1 MKTSRTNV
9 NQTHNLVLP
18 AAPHQQNG
26 LTAKSLPNLLW
37 PRRVLQAGRTQLRH
51 PRRQV
56 TVHPCRHADLSFLTG
71 NDLHKLRVEPLES
84 NEGEYH
90 SAHHNLTEVRKR
102 YDEMKKERVALEEK
116 IEKEKVILPPRRNK
130 LENSTFSKQSTKSK
144 SQRRS
149 PRPSPWNNSSKGK
162 NLCWS

>member
-9 NQTHNLVLP
+9 NQTHSLVLP

-26 LTAKSLPNLLW
+26 LTTKSLPNLLW
-37 PRRVLQAGRTQLRH
+37 PWRVLQASRPQLRH

-116 IEKEKVILPPRRNK
+116 IEKDKVILPPRRNK

-144 SQRRS
+144 SERRS
-149 PRPSPWNNSSKGK
+149 PRPSPWSNSYKRK
-162 NLCWS
+162 NLWWS